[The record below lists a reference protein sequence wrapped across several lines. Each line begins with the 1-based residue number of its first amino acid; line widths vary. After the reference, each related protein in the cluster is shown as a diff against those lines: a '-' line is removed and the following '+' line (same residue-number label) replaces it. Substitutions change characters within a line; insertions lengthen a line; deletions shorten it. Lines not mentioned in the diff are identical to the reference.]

1 MTVKPG
7 RWPGNQWGRVH
18 PQYGTIAQ
26 LEERPRKWDG
36 QVRVLRVPGR
46 IVVDSRSLKYMTGLS
61 VSPKV
66 VVRNSV

>member
-7 RWPGNQWGRVH
+7 RWPGNQWGRVR
-18 PQYGTIAQ
+18 PQYGTIVQ